1 MILFWSVDVSGY
13 VYVQP
18 PQRGLKWRSRWLSS
32 PFFPSHWLEDRCSDW
47 DTSNH
52 FDSDVTLVMEITRGR
67 VTQRRSLLLYTCE
80 LLTSLALAT
89 SSLLNN
95 DTRRENLFLLHVI
108 PVFFFFF
115 FFFCQGTWDVG
126 FLLPDQGL
134 NPHPLHWKHRV
145 LTTGHPGK
153 SQVIIFCFIQL
164 KLILID
170 FHIPAYIPFA

>member
-95 DTRRENLFLLHVI
+95 DTQRENLFLLHVI
-108 PVFFFFF
+108 PVFFFCLFVFF
-115 FFFCQGTWDVG
+115 FFAMLPGMWD
-126 FLLPDQGL
+126 
-134 NPHPLHWKHRV
+134 
-145 LTTGHPGK
+145 
-153 SQVIIFCFIQL
+153 FISPTRDW
-164 KLILID
+164 IHTPCIGSTE
-170 FHIPAYIPFA
+170 F

>member
-32 PFFPSHWLEDRCSDW
+32 PFYPSHWLEDRCSDR

-52 FDSDVTLVMEITRGR
+52 FDSDVTLVMEIARGR
-67 VTQRRSLLLYTCE
+67 VTQRRSLLPYTCE
-80 LLTSLALAT
+80 LLTNLALAT
-89 SSLLNN
+89 SSLLN
-95 DTRRENLFLLHVI
+95 TQRKNLFLLHVI
-108 PVFFFFF
+108 PGFFFFAMLP
-115 FFFCQGTWDVG
+115 GMWD
-126 FLLPDQGL
+126 FSSQEL

-153 SQVIIFCFIQL
+153 SQVIIIFCFIQL
-164 KLILID
+164 KLILIN
-170 FHIPAYIPFA
+170 FHIPASIPFAEVKPNTP